1 MEDID
6 FDPLTE
12 EGQVDINDEEY
23 ESIINDDVDPGG
35 FRDAMIRRFGNRLR
49 GGYREMKR
57 MWQSRNPGKSV
68 PEIHELRDIPE
79 APTQEWANEVINAMN
94 ERGDDEEKTDI
105 QRAKELFPNLV
116 SNKIPI
122 AWVED
127 KYGQEVLVAK
137 LNQSNA
143 KLYTVVDGDG
153 RFHDLPPTLEG
164 ALGSTSHTLD
174 EVKYAFPNVDL
185 AQIDIRKNGKLQ
197 VKHHEHNVV

>member
-68 PEIHELRDIPE
+68 PEIHGI
-79 APTQEWANEVINAMN
+79 T
-94 ERGDDEEKTDI
+94 
-105 QRAKELFPNLV
+105 
-116 SNKIPI
+116 
-122 AWVED
+122 
-127 KYGQEVLVAK
+127 
-137 LNQSNA
+137 
-143 KLYTVVDGDG
+143 
-153 RFHDLPPTLEG
+153 
-164 ALGSTSHTLD
+164 
-174 EVKYAFPNVDL
+174 
-185 AQIDIRKNGKLQ
+185 
-197 VKHHEHNVV
+197 